1 MFEIFVRTHFSAAH
15 YLRDYPG
22 NCEHLHGHNWN
33 VDVFVKANELD
44 TIDVGI
50 DFKILKRVVNGV
62 LEELDHTN
70 INDHPAFQGQNPS
83 SERIA
88 QYIFDRVE
96 QELASHTSVRVSKVV
111 VCETQNSGVV
121 YTKD

>member
-33 VDVFVKANELD
+33 VEVFVKAQELD

-50 DFKILKRVVNGV
+50 DFKVLKRVVNGV

-70 INDHPAFQGQNPS
+70 INDHPAFQVQNPS

-88 QYIFDRVE
+88 QYIFDRVDQALTE
-96 QELASHTSVRVSKVV
+96 YPSVRVSKVV

-121 YTKD
+121 YTRD

>member
-1 MFEIFVRTHFSAAH
+1 MFEVFVKTHFSAAH

-22 NCEHLHGHNWN
+22 NCEHLHGHNWD
-33 VDVFVKANELD
+33 VDVFVKAVKLD
-44 TIDVGI
+44 VIDVGI

-70 INDHPAFQGQNPS
+70 LNDHPAFQEQNPS

-96 QELASHTSVRVSKVV
+96 QELAAYPEVKVSKVI
-111 VCETQNSGVV
+111 VCETKNSGVI

>member
-33 VDVFVKANELD
+33 VEVFVKAKELD
-44 TIDVGI
+44 AIDVGI
-50 DFKILKRVVNGV
+50 DFKVLKRVVNIV

-70 INDHPAFQGQNPS
+70 INDHPMFQRQNPS

-96 QELASHTSVRVSKVV
+96 QELASHSCVRVSKVV

-121 YTKD
+121 YTRD